1 MEYLTAVIITDSS
14 AVVESWRG
22 KYAARRFSDMQVV
35 PAVSAVAGLGQ
46 AAERSEGE
54 LEGAGGA
61 GGRILW
67 H

>member
-1 MEYLTAVIITDSS
+1 
-14 AVVESWRG
+14 
-22 KYAARRFSDMQVV
+22 MQVV